1 MTPCDGLKPKRHRH
15 FEEDS
20 LTKTETFSMKKTLA
34 ILSLLLTSALYSQTK
49 LYVHPDADTYVQNTK
64 TIAILP
70 MKVQVKLR
78 PKELKDFTPEQIIEM
93 GKNEA
98 LDIQKGMHSWFLTRK
113 KRKTLLVKVQNPTRT
128 NALLKKNGID
138 IHSYDEYLPSELGKI
153 LGVETIITGTY
164 ETSKPM
170 SNGAA
175 LGLAVLTGGL
185 FATNTATMNMD
196 FIHTSDD
203 ELVVNYL
210 KKIRGSLGSDAQD
223 LINILMRKVSR
234 RVPYTK

>member
-1 MTPCDGLKPKRHRH
+1 
-15 FEEDS
+15 
-20 LTKTETFSMKKTLA
+20 MKKSLI
-34 ILSLLLTSALYSQTK
+34 ILSLLLTTALFSQTK
-49 LYVHPDADTYVQNTK
+49 LYVHDDADTYVTNTK

-78 PKELKDFTPEQIIEM
+78 PKELKDFSSEQIIEM

-98 LDIQKGMHSWFLTRK
+98 LDIQKGMYTWFLTRK
-113 KRKTLLVKVQNPTRT
+113 KRGSLLVDVQNPTRT
-128 NALLKKNGID
+128 NALLKKNDID
-138 IHSYDEYLPSELGKI
+138 IHSYDEHLPSELGKI
-153 LGVETIITGTY
+153 LGVETIITGTF

-175 LGLAVLTGGL
+175 IGLAVLTGGL
-185 FATNTATMNMD
+185 FATSSATMNMD
-196 FIHTSDD
+196 FMSTVDD

-210 KKIRGSLGSDAQD
+210 KKIKGSLGSDAQD

-234 RVPYTK
+234 RIPYTK

>member
-1 MTPCDGLKPKRHRH
+1 
-15 FEEDS
+15 
-20 LTKTETFSMKKTLA
+20 MKKSLI
-34 ILSLLLTSALYSQTK
+34 ILSLLFSTALFSQTK
-49 LYVHPDADTYVQNTK
+49 LYVHPDADTYVENTK

-70 MKVQVKLR
+70 LKVQVKLR

-93 GKNEA
+93 GKNES
-98 LDIQKGMHSWFLTRK
+98 LDIQKGMYTWFLTRK
-113 KRKTLLVKVQNPTRT
+113 KRGTLLVDVQNPTRT
-128 NALLKKNGID
+128 NALLKKAGID

-153 LGVETIITGTY
+153 LGVETIIMGSF

-175 LGLAVLTGGL
+175 IGLAVLTGGM
-185 FATNTATMNMD
+185 FATSSATMNMD
-196 FIHTSDD
+196 FMSTTDD

-210 KKIRGSLGSDAQD
+210 KKVKGSLGSDAQD

-234 RVPYTK
+234 RIPYTK

>member
-1 MTPCDGLKPKRHRH
+1 
-15 FEEDS
+15 
-20 LTKTETFSMKKTLA
+20 MKKL
-34 ILSLLLTSALYSQTK
+34 LSFPFLFLFVSSIYAQTK
-49 LYVHPDADTYVQNTK
+49 LYVHPDADSYVENTK

-70 MKVQVKLR
+70 LKVQVKLR
-78 PKELKDFTPEQIIEM
+78 PKELKDFTPEQIVEM

-113 KRKTLLVKVQNPTRT
+113 KRGTLLVDVQSPART

-153 LGVETIITGTY
+153 LGVETIITGSF

-175 LGLAVLTGGL
+175 VGLAVLTGGL
-185 FATNTATMNMD
+185 FATSSATMNMD
-196 FIHTSDD
+196 FISTTDD

-210 KKIRGSLGSDAQD
+210 KKVKGSLGSDAQD

-234 RVPYTK
+234 RIPYTK